1 MEFKGILGSFRQ
13 YTRAQG
19 ASGMLPIRVREFN
32 FYSLCNAFQVFET
45 QLLILVFLSGI
56 LASPAA
62 REMSIYTR

>member
-1 MEFKGILGSFRQ
+1 MEFKGILGSIRQ

-45 QLLILVFLSGI
+45 QLLILLCSFQVF
-56 LASPAA
+56 
-62 REMSIYTR
+62 